1 MRALGIDYGR
11 KRVGIAISDPAGNL
25 AVPLRAV
32 IINNQNELIEAI
44 RKIVTDEAI
53 DLIIIGNP
61 IRDDG
66 KLADLAGEISQIA
79 ERIRIEINVRI
90 QLYDE
95 YYSSATAMKKF
106 QQAGL
111 KTKKNKAAI
120 DQLAAADIL
129 QCYLDS
135 MKNV

>member
-79 ERIRIEINVRI
+79 ERIRIEINVRV
-90 QLYDE
+90 QLHDE

-106 QQAGL
+106 HQAGL

>member
-25 AVPLRAV
+25 AVPLRA
-32 IINNQNELIEAI
+32 IITNNQNELIEAV

-79 ERIRIEINVRI
+79 ERIRIEIKVRV

-95 YYSSATAMKKF
+95 YYSTATALKKF
-106 QQAGL
+106 HQAGL
-111 KTKKNKAAI
+111 KIRRDKAAL

-135 MKNV
+135 KKIV